1 MMKTKEQI
9 LADLLADPR
18 YSTMIKMVNG
28 EPVAMSDD
36 ERLRA
41 LNEWVDAEFE
51 QQVKKWLNVE
61 DFMAEFTMPEK
72 AQIALSEDPTIATLR
87 FELTTWLS
95 AVHADDPRVVMGL
108 SKLVELGI
116 ISEQRK
122 TEITSTP

>member
-1 MMKTKEQI
+1 MKTKEQI

-36 ERLRA
+36 ERLRT

-108 SKLVELGI
+108 NKLVELDI

>member
-1 MMKTKEQI
+1 MKTKEQI

-36 ERLRA
+36 ERLRT

>member
-36 ERLRA
+36 ERLRT